1 MESMQTEHF
10 ELILSQCESREEY
23 EQLVREH
30 QSLYVD
36 WQEHL
41 SPMTQERRLN
51 YKMIAQGC
59 EVSETSAR
67 SFLKKIP
74 AKRENVI
81 MLAMMMHLTVDETN
95 ELLMRWAKF
104 QRLYSRNPNDAIW
117 IYLLEKGG
125 SDEPRKLY
133 RAYNAAYEEIR
144 DEYKASKFTVC
155 DAQETNILLDEIQ
168 EQARHAAD
176 RSHDA
181 RVEDLID
188 TFRRGFDPACEQ
200 RGDVDPEFRELMK
213 KSMPSFEKGYQ
224 KLLNYI
230 DSFFYDLEIED
241 NRRLRL
247 ESSNAARDRMTPNKR
262 FQDDKSW
269 KDTYYRKIRALERKQ
284 VMPCRAFLIALG
296 LRLGMNTDQLNTLL
310 DLAGMGPLCPKDK
323 LEGTVVFYLEDLSC
337 NFPSYFN
344 EPANISV
351 SMEYELMDYSSKLE
365 KERRKRDADVRDLFA
380 IPDIAMDYEDNPV
393 ECLNDYIKRS
403 VLGTNIFEF
412 GYDDYITELL
422 EML

>member
-1 MESMQTEHF
+1 MDSMQTEHF

-36 WQEHL
+36 WRDHL
-41 SPMTQERRLN
+41 SPMTRERGLN

-144 DEYKASKFTVC
+144 DEYKGRRFTVC
-155 DAQETNILLDEIQ
+155 DTQTTKILFNEILDR
-168 EQARHAAD
+168 ARHAGS
-176 RSHDA
+176 R
-181 RVEDLID
+181 EN
-188 TFRRGFDPACEQ
+188 E
-200 RGDVDPEFRELMK
+200 VDPEFRELMK

-247 ESSNAARDRMTPNKR
+247 ENANAARDRMTPNKL

-351 SMEYELMDYSSKLE
+351 SMEYELMDYSSRLE
-365 KERRKRDADVRDLFA
+365 KERRRRDADVRDLFA